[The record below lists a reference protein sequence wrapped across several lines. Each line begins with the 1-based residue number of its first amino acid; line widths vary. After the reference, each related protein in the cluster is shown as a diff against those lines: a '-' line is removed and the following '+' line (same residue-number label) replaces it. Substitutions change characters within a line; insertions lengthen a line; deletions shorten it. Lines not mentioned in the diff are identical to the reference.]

1 MNQPGPIGVFDSGYG
16 GLTIL
21 RSLVKELPEQD
32 FLYLG
37 DNARAPYGP
46 RSFET
51 VHQYTLEAVKWFFE
65 KGCHLVVLACN
76 TASAK
81 ALRTI
86 QQRDLPG
93 IHPTKRVLGV
103 IRPTTE
109 IIGTMT
115 QTGAVGILGT
125 SGTVNSNSYPIE
137 IHHFFPGCRVYQ
149 EACPMWVPLIENGE
163 YDKPGAD
170 YFVQQHLRHLLE
182 QSSDIDTLLLACTH
196 YPLLLDKIRQHLP
209 SAVKVVTQGDIVA
222 RSLRNYLERHPE
234 MALLCSRTSTRQFF
248 TTDDPADFERQAT
261 RFFGAPVL
269 AAHTEL

>member
-1 MNQPGPIGVFDSGYG
+1 
-16 GLTIL
+16 
-21 RSLVKELPEQD
+21 
-32 FLYLG
+32 
-37 DNARAPYGP
+37 
-46 RSFET
+46 
-51 VHQYTLEAVKWFFE
+51 
-65 KGCHLVVLACN
+65 
-76 TASAK
+76 
-81 ALRTI
+81 
-86 QQRDLPG
+86 
-93 IHPTKRVLGV
+93 
-103 IRPTTE
+103 
-109 IIGTMT
+109 
-115 QTGAVGILGT
+115 
-125 SGTVNSNSYPIE
+125 
-137 IHHFFPGCRVYQ
+137 
-149 EACPMWVPLIENGE
+149 MWVPLIENGE

-196 YPLLLDKIRQHLP
+196 YPLLLDKIRQYLP